1 MEVREIADFTIR
13 PRLLAIPGVAQ
24 VIPIGGEVRQYRV
37 APLPSA
43 LRALGVSYE
52 QIEKALTQ
60 FGTNTGGGF
69 TDQNAREFL
78 IRNIGRTTSLEDLRN
93 IVVTT
98 IEGRPILLRQVANV
112 EFAPKVKRGDAGYMG
127 KPAVIVSVEKQP
139 NVDTVRLTRQIEQ
152 VLAELERQPA
162 VRRKGQS
169 RSYSGRR
176 ISSKPRSRTSSGCC
190 SKQPLSWPSSC
201 SRSC

>member
-1 MEVREIADFTIR
+1 MSRW
-13 PRLLAIPGVAQ
+13 
-24 VIPIGGEVRQYRV
+24 RQ
-37 APLPSA
+37 A
-43 LRALGVSYE
+43 LR
-52 QIEKALTQ
+52 Q

-112 EFAPKVKRGDAGYMG
+112 DFAPKVKRGDAGYMG

-139 NVDTVRLTRQIEQ
+139 NVDTVHLTREITQ
-152 VLAELERQPA
+152 VLAELEPQPA
-162 VRRKGQS
+162 
-169 RSYSGRR
+169 GRR
-176 ISSKPRSRTSSGCC
+176 QGQRDPIQAGELHRELDRQRRAGAARGRSS
-190 SKQPLSWPSSC
+190 SWPSSC
-201 SRSC
+201 SRSCSTGARRPSR